1 MVHLISEADMT
12 GLLAHGVGARGD
24 LPLPATALAIGAAIA
39 VVVSAVAMMVAWTDS
54 TFEELA
60 IGRQGP
66 RVDTS
71 PMRLVLVFTRLVG
84 VILFATTLIAALTVT
99 DNSAE
104 NISVRMVYVFY
115 WVVLPLSAVVM
126 GDLWRLFSP
135 FEALASVLEYFR
147 GSTDEEDGVEAQSG
161 ALWGVAVALLAFL
174 WLELAYH
181 KPASAVMLSWY
192 LATYAAWM
200 IVGTVIGG
208 RRWLRANDPL
218 GILVGLF
225 AAISPLHVYEGRLRF
240 RWPLT
245 GLARVVPR
253 RGLAAVVLVV
263 LAGTSFD
270 GVSRTSLW
278 ADLLADSQGWSAT
291 LVNTMG
297 LLFTIGVATA
307 LYLMA
312 IRFMRTITSS
322 TRDDLEDVL
331 ALSLVPVAVGYAIA
345 HYFSLA
351 VFEGQFLIIQAS
363 DPLAKGWNLFGT
375 AGWFPNYTAVSTTT
389 IAWAQA
395 AGIIVGHLAGVVI
408 GHDRA
413 VKVLPKKHSIDAQ
426 LGLVLVMA
434 TFTVIG
440 LLIMVNV

>member
-1 MVHLISEADMT
+1 MVHLISEADLV

-54 TFEELA
+54 AFEELA

-66 RVDTS
+66 RVDAS
-71 PMRLVLVFTRLVG
+71 PMKLALVFTRLVG
-84 VILFATTLIAALTVT
+84 VVLFATTLIAALTVT

-115 WVVLPLSAVVM
+115 WVVLPLSAVVL

-135 FEALASVLEYFR
+135 FEAVASVLEFF
-147 GSTDEEDGVEAQSG
+147 GSSTQQDDGVEDQSG

-174 WLELAYH
+174 WFELAYH
-181 KPASAVMLSWY
+181 KPASAVMISWY

-200 IVGTVIGG
+200 VIGTVIGG

-225 AAISPLHVYEGRLRF
+225 AAIAPVHVYEGRLRF

-270 GVSRTSLW
+270 GVSRTGMW
-278 ADLLADSQGWSAT
+278 EDLMGDSRGWSAT
-291 LVNTMG
+291 GLRTVGLV
-297 LLFTIGVATA
+297 FTIAVATA
-307 LYLMA
+307 LYLLA

-363 DPLAKGWNLFGT
+363 DPLSKGWDLFGT
-375 AGWFPNYTAVSTTT
+375 GGWFANYTVVSTTT

-395 AGIIVGHLAGVVI
+395 GGIIVGHLSGVVI

-413 VKVLPKKHSIDAQ
+413 VKVLPKKHSVDAQ

-440 LLIMVNV
+440 LLIMVNA